1 MEWEPKQE
9 MPHIGISEFAVMLA
23 FTLGDSLAV
32 EDLEACFILAYYSM
46 YNSWDLQSLNMDN
59 TSWANRE
66 MDSLVSTKALQSN
79 YSRVV

>member
-1 MEWEPKQE
+1 
-9 MPHIGISEFAVMLA
+9 MLA
-23 FTLGDSLAV
+23 FALGDSLAV
-32 EDLEACFILAYYSM
+32 DSLGACFILAYYPM

-66 MDSLVSTKALQSN
+66 MDFLVSTKALQSN